1 MLFMK
6 LRLSLMHVLMLSQSL
21 VVDGDFLLSLSAL
34 PPLPPSSSA
43 SMSAAA
49 AAAAPETPFS
59 AAAPPLAVEWGVWG
73 AGLPRPA
80 PRVEAK
86 QPPRR
91 RTPRV
96 VAHETVTCG
105 SAVAAVVRWRHRH
118 GVAATSHF
126 WLREAPAAAL
136 RHPAAP
142 AVGHGHYSHQE
153 GGGNRAGCPAAPRA
167 PPMVLRGGHE
177 RGEGSAV
184 ASWRRT
190 RGGKGGTLVLNK
202 EMSWDPHSK
211 AGTA

>member
-6 LRLSLMHVLMLSQSL
+6 LRLSLVHVLMLSQSL

-59 AAAPPLAVEWGVWG
+59 AAAPPFAVEWGVWG
-73 AGLPRPA
+73 AGLPGPT

-86 QPPRR
+86 QPQRR
-91 RTPRV
+91 RTRALLLTRPLHAARRWPPSSVGATATELPPHHIFGCESRPR
-96 VAHETVTCG
+96 
-105 SAVAAVVRWRHRH
+105 RHY
-118 GVAATSHF
+118 GT
-126 WLREAPAAAL
+126 PAASG
-136 RHPAAP
+136 
-142 AVGHGHYSHQE
+142 VGHEHYSHQE
-153 GGGNRAGCPAAPRA
+153 GGGRRAGCPAAPRA

-177 RGEGSAV
+177 LGEGSAV
-184 ASWRRT
+184 ASWRRQHK
-190 RGGKGGTLVLNK
+190 GKQGKLVLNK